1 MKPIMNGISHSAN
14 IYRASFIYKIL
25 CLTWGIYQCTD
36 RPLVSVLRK
45 LTFSIG
51 QHLILGEYVIKYS
64 ENLHEYVFIY
74 VCVHT

>member
-25 CLTWGIYQCTD
+25 CLTWGIYLCTD
-36 RPLVSVLRK
+36 RSSVSVLTE
-45 LTFSIG
+45 LTFSII
-51 QHLILGEYVIKYS
+51 QYLILGEYVIEYS